1 MYEENEIAGVIIH
14 QATGD
19 DAEGIIVQGADDGD
33 EVAGIIVQD
42 ATGGLG

>member
-19 DAEGIIVQGADDGD
+19 DAEGIIVQGADED
-33 EVAGIIVQD
+33 EVAGIIVND
-42 ATGGLG
+42 ATGGLA